1 MKYILI
7 SLLILF
13 PITLSDTT
21 SHACSSKKIINSDGH
36 LSNSPN
42 GDLTLAYNKVGSC
55 ISLQTDSDDEVCC
68 YIKIRFK
75 NELLDERFT
84 HKGCQPVQTKY
95 LLEDA
100 DPDIDDYIECNNLME
115 YTSYD
120 LCRGHDV
127 IGLLEFVYGSTCSK
141 SEMEEKMKTDYDK
154 ADFYR
159 TALFANINNYC
170 ATFSIDAHA

>member
-55 ISLQTDSDDEVCC
+55 ISLQTDNDDEVCC

-84 HKGCQPVQTKY
+84 HKGCHPVPTSY

-100 DPDIDDYIECNNLME
+100 TTDIDDYIETLEIDYDYATDTDELDDPYQIE
-115 YTSYD
+115 YKSVEIDCISKFLTV
-120 LCRGHDV
+120 GF
-127 IGLLEFVYGSTCSK
+127 GLLL
-141 SEMEEKMKTDYDK
+141 
-154 ADFYR
+154 
-159 TALFANINNYC
+159 LFLQ
-170 ATFSIDAHA
+170 F

>member
-21 SHACSSKKIINSDGH
+21 SHACSWKKIINSDGK

-55 ISLQTDSDDEVCC
+55 ISLQTDNDDEVCC

-84 HKGCQPVQTKY
+84 HKGCHPVPTSY

-100 DPDIDDYIECNNLME
+100 TTDIDDYIETLEIDYDYATDTDELDDPYQIE
-115 YTSYD
+115 YKSVEIDCISKFLTV
-120 LCRGHDV
+120 GF
-127 IGLLEFVYGSTCSK
+127 GLLL
-141 SEMEEKMKTDYDK
+141 
-154 ADFYR
+154 
-159 TALFANINNYC
+159 LFLQ
-170 ATFSIDAHA
+170 F

>member
-21 SHACSSKKIINSDGH
+21 SHACSWKKIINSDGH

-55 ISLQTDSDDEVCC
+55 ISLQTDNDDEVCC

-100 DPDIDDYIECNNLME
+100 DPDIDDYIDSLEIDYNYVNDPDEPDDPYQIE
-115 YTSYD
+115 YKSVEIDCISKFLTI
-120 LCRGHDV
+120 GF
-127 IGLLEFVYGSTCSK
+127 GLLL
-141 SEMEEKMKTDYDK
+141 
-154 ADFYR
+154 
-159 TALFANINNYC
+159 LFLQ
-170 ATFSIDAHA
+170 F